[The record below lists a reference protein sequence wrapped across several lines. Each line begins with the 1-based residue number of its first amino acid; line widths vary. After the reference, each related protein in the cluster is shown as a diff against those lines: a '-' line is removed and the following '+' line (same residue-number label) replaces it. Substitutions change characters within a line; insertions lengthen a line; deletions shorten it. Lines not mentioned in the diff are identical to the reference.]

1 MKLSPDDLLQHRRL
15 SDAPRPTATR
25 LRIVFGA
32 VVAPLIAAAPILRL
46 LLPSNIVL
54 GVASYFA
61 ALVLAAIAY
70 AVLARIGPRG
80 RVLSA
85 YVAAGAVVALLQLAL
100 IPTINA
106 LATAGRWRAPQ
117 LPFNAPIIFMLL
129 LLLAGAA
136 AGAVFW
142 WFADPETWPAKPERL
157 ADDEDDA

>member
-1 MKLSPDDLLQHRRL
+1 MKLSPDDLRRAPRQ
-15 SDAPRPTATR
+15 SDAPSRTVTR

-32 VVAPLIAAAPILRL
+32 AVAPLIAAAPILRL
-46 LLPSNIVL
+46 LLPSNMVL

-61 ALVLAAIAY
+61 ALALAAIAY

-117 LPFNAPIIFMLL
+117 LPFDAPIIFMLL

-136 AGAVFW
+136 AGAFFW
-142 WFADPETWPAKPERL
+142 WIAELKQGPSLAETLDHR
-157 ADDEDDA
+157 DDD

>member
-1 MKLSPDDLLQHRRL
+1 MKLSPDDLLQHQRL
-15 SDAPRPTATR
+15 SDAPSGTAVR
-25 LRIVFGA
+25 FRIVFGA

-46 LLPSNIVL
+46 LLPSNMVL

-61 ALVLAAIAY
+61 ALALAAIAY

-117 LPFNAPIIFMLL
+117 LPFDAPIIFMLL

-136 AGAVFW
+136 AGAFFW
-142 WFADPETWPAKPERL
+142 WIAELKQGPSLAETLDHR
-157 ADDEDDA
+157 DDD